1 MLNFPQLEPDFAC
14 KSLVRRGVTA
24 LIADG
29 CAGEPR
35 DDARSHNFQAAPHG
49 AGHRGRDRRIRR
61 ARDRPQRSFFGETA
75 EGWGMN
81 FAAQS
86 TKSCCFS
93 TVPLLLDWLQD
104 IVHRRYDRISRILKR
119 GVYVVELKCS
129 LTRTPLIRS
138 DMEARNPS
146 RIWHIAS
153 FRCDAEFDRYR
164 GIADMAGPT
173 TGSTRQRMT
182 QR

>member
-1 MLNFPQLEPDFAC
+1 MQVPGQARRDRPD
-14 KSLVRRGVTA
+14 RRRLCRRAEMT
-24 LIADG
+24 LDHTTS
-29 CAGEPR
+29 R
-35 DDARSHNFQAAPHG
+35 QRHHG

-61 ARDRPQRSFFGETA
+61 ARDRPQRPFFGETA

-119 GVYVVELKCS
+119 GVDVVEVFPHSHAADSQRYGSEKS
-129 LTRTPLIRS
+129 FRR
-138 DMEARNPS
+138 
-146 RIWHIAS
+146 WHIAS

>member
-1 MLNFPQLEPDFAC
+1 
-14 KSLVRRGVTA
+14 
-24 LIADG
+24 
-29 CAGEPR
+29 
-35 DDARSHNFQAAPHG
+35 
-49 AGHRGRDRRIRR
+49 
-61 ARDRPQRSFFGETA
+61 
-75 EGWGMN
+75 MN

-146 RIWHIAS
+146 GVGTSRHFAAMRNSIAIGAS
-153 FRCDAEFDRYR
+153 RTWPDLLPAR
-164 GIADMAGPT
+164 P
-173 TGSTRQRMT
+173 GSE
-182 QR
+182 